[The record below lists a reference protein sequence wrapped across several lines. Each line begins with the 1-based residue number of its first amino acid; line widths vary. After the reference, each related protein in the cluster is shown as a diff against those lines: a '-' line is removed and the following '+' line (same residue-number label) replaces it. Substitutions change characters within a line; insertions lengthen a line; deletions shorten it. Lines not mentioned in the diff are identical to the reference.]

1 MRVSTPLMSK
11 GDDGL
16 IDVVKNIADLRL
28 HIKCQICRE
37 VNSICVNSDCAIH
50 NMATTKK
57 IAA

>member
-1 MRVSTPLMSK
+1 MSK
-11 GDDGL
+11 GDGGL

-57 IAA
+57 IAT